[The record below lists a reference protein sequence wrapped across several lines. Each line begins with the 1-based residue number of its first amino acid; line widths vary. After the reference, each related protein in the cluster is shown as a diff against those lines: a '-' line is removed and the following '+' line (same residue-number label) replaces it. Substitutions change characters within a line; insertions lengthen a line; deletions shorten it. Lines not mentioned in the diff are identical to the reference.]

1 MPCINKEWNDDTV
14 KITSLLSKHTTAS
27 DEALAISAILKK
39 IDSWILHKNQDQE
52 QEEPYDAV
60 GESPSSPSPKKKKRV
75 AREIWTDDE
84 IELFY
89 NRSVRVKERRKGKNS
104 GEDWDTAYQEYL
116 KEKLI
121 PTKSDSN
128 KKSNLL
134 KKALI
139 EEGENS
145 TISSMKS
152 MQDDEVATKKSVGDV
167 GYVIPINLDDDDE

>member
-39 IDSWILHKNQDQE
+39 IDSWILHKNNDQE
-52 QEEPYDAV
+52 QDETYDVV
-60 GESPSSPSPKKKKRV
+60 GDSPSSPSPKKKRA

-84 IELFY
+84 IEQFY
-89 NRSVRVKERRKGKNS
+89 NRSVRVKDRRKDKVS
-104 GEDWDTAYQEYL
+104 GENWDTAYQEYL
-116 KEKLI
+116 KAKLI
-121 PTKSDSN
+121 PNKSDSN
-128 KKSNLL
+128 KANLL